1 MRMLH
6 SISTPFA
13 ASITFYRF
21 GKKMPGIPQLK
32 TCCCCFTTETGSKI
46 IGWLETI
53 FGIIGVIIGALSFN
67 DETKKYVNIGNAG
80 SAVEAVSLVSSCIT
94 IILGIFL
101 IVSIYMENM
110 SYVRLWVFMSII
122 VLVINLVL
130 YITRIILELQGVTEN
145 RGAVV
150 GGQVIGLIVT
160 FSTTLAERVEARHAK
175 LRCVVILGSIPRSRP
190 WILCNGL
197 SEK

>member
-53 FGIIGVIIGALSFN
+53 FGIIGMIYCDLSLR
-67 DETKKYVNIGNAG
+67 DETKKLVNIGNADT
-80 SAVEAVSLVSSCIT
+80 AVVAVSLVLCCINA
-94 IILGIFL
+94 ILGIFL
-101 IVSIYMENM
+101 LFSIYKQNM
-110 SYVRLWVFMSII
+110 SYIRLWVVISII
-122 VLVINLVL
+122 VLVINLAL
-130 YITRIILELQGVTEN
+130 SISRIILLPQGVTDEY
-145 RGAVV
+145 RGVDV
-150 GGQVIGLIVT
+150 GVEVIGLILS
-160 FSTTLAERVEARHAK
+160 FIIGSYFIL
-175 LRCVVILGSIPRSRP
+175 VVYSYYREIQADL
-190 WILCNGL
+190 
-197 SEK
+197 